1 MEHLEVIQKIGKN
14 NYDLVIVQIK
24 SGLVKQQQVKDIA
37 IKMDMEVNGVFEA
50 KVHQHDLHDVMRY
63 MLDAWWKVKLHKS
76 NDGYVELK
84 QILLEVGLEYLAN
97 KMEPNMEPISTN
109 SETPVLEESLVM
121 SNISSDQKQPES
133 TSVQID
139 PPEGTNTLQNAEQ
152 GETEELIEKEKVTK
166 IKTWWTKERFGII
179 VLSLLSLSLSFVL
192 FYGSQPAQE
201 HQTE

>member
-1 MEHLEVIQKIGKN
+1 MENLEVIQKIGKN

-24 SGLVKQQQVKDIA
+24 SGLLKQQQVKDIA

-63 MLDAWWKVKLHKS
+63 MLDAWWKVKLHKA
-76 NDGYVELK
+76 NHGYVELK
-84 QILLEVGLEYLAN
+84 QILLDVGLEYVAN
-97 KMEPNMEPISTN
+97 KMEPNMDPISTN

-152 GETEELIEKEKVTK
+152 GETEELIKKRK
-166 IKTWWTKERFGII
+166 NN
-179 VLSLLSLSLSFVL
+179 
-192 FYGSQPAQE
+192 
-201 HQTE
+201 